1 MDENLVRIFEAFRNT
16 PYYNQT
22 SPEFSLKWLEDKLD
36 SSELEELEQQIYVIL
51 LKNEESLF
59 INTLKFIWHTI
70 RTLSTLD
77 Y

>member
-1 MDENLVRIFEAFRNT
+1 MKKKLIYIFEAFRNT

-22 SPEFSLKWLEDKLD
+22 SPEFSMKWLEGKLD

-70 RTLSTLD
+70 NELSTLD
-77 Y
+77 S